1 MFLKKTKPDSIK
13 EALWWEEHCI
23 RRQGGYDLDTTSL
36 PSTAK
41 WMPKG
46 AVLKFDATSGK
57 CSVVKSAKVVEA
69 VAKSATTVKVEKGSF
84 FAVGDKIAGSAISAI
99 TNGDSYDTLTVAAL
113 SDALNIGDTV
123 TDYDAE
129 NDVVI
134 GFNYDTFPIDKDAAQ
149 QVTPTLQVME
159 VEEDSLPYPINDDI
173 KKALNANGVALF
185 KIQ

>member
-13 EALWWEEHCI
+13 EALWWEERCI
-23 RRQGGYDLDTTSL
+23 RRQGGYDLDTSNL
-36 PSTAK
+36 PDSAK
-41 WMPKG
+41 WLPKG
-46 AVLKFDATSGK
+46 TVLKFNATSGK
-57 CSVVKSAKVVEA
+57 CSVVKSAKVTEA
-69 VAKSATTVKVEKGSF
+69 AAKGATTVKVEKNSF
-84 FAVGDKIAGSAISAI
+84 FAVGDKVAGSAISAI
-99 TNGDSYDTLTVAAL
+99 TKSEGYDTLTVAAL
-113 SDALNIGDTV
+113 SDALKIGDTV
-123 TDYDAE
+123 TDFDTE

-173 KKALNANGVALF
+173 KKALNANGIVLF

>member
-23 RRQGGYDLDTTSL
+23 RRQGGYDLDTTML
-36 PSTAK
+36 PDSAK

-57 CSVVKSAKVVEA
+57 CSVVKSARATEA
-69 VAKSATTVKVEKGSF
+69 AAANATTIKVERNSLF
-84 FAVGDKIAGSAISAI
+84 VVGDTVAGSTISAI
-99 TNGDSYDTLTVAAL
+99 TNGDNYDTLTVTAL
-113 SDALNIGDTV
+113 SVAIKTGDTV
-123 TDYDAE
+123 TNFDAE

-149 QVTPTLQVME
+149 QVTATLQAVE
-159 VEEDSLPYPINDDI
+159 IEEDSLPYPINDDI